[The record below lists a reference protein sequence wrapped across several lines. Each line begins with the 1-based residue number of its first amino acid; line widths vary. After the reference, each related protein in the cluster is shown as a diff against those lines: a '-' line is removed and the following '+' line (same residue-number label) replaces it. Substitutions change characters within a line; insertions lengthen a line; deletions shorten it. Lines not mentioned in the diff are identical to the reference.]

1 MTNSNSLTKSPTEYF
16 DAIIAD
22 MRRAGRLE
30 LIHYAGAAHRDRVA
44 WYVTMGWCWNQGA
57 SEEELKAT
65 AVALVYGV

>member
-1 MTNSNSLTKSPTEYF
+1 MTKSQTEYF

-44 WYVTMGWCWNQGA
+44 WYVTMGWVWNPSM
-57 SEEELKAT
+57 SEMELKET
-65 AVALVYGV
+65 AARLYP